1 MIDNVI
7 EDKNRRTTKSW
18 DTYSNDESRSNIV
31 QHSVWTWF
39 GHELAEMSF
48 KALEAEN
55 KALEAK
61 LRNLRGE
68 S

>member
-1 MIDNVI
+1 MIDNAI

-31 QHSVWTWF
+31 QHSVWSWF
-39 GHELAEMSF
+39 GHELAEISF
-48 KALEAEN
+48 GWIDEAN

>member
-31 QHSVWTWF
+31 QHSVWSWF
-39 GHELAEMSF
+39 GHELAEISF
-48 KALEAEN
+48 RGIDEAN